1 MLAGNLLSCQLFHCP
16 VNFFK
21 PSAVR
26 EKLLCPCKSSPHSV
40 KSTFS
45 LCTCKGSQADRLL
58 AHNHATDADICA
70 GGRCDELHVHA
81 CSFACVCVCISA
93 SVYVFVCMRV
103 YLCAY
108 ICAQVYNLLPGV
120 NGEKTQ
126 GFTQGATYD
135 TRTGVSVCLLACLSA
150 IFCLC
155 TWAGCVPMTQKV
167 N

>member
-1 MLAGNLLSCQLFHCP
+1 MGTFGRDCYVIATASCAVSNRESRYPRHGQLC
-16 VNFFK
+16 
-21 PSAVR
+21 SR
-26 EKLLCPCKSSPHSV
+26 SCRR
-40 KSTFS
+40 
-45 LCTCKGSQADRLL
+45 TCKGSQADRLL